1 MEQEKPLD
9 LLVEVWLESLDLSR
23 LADWDVLVFLYRHRA
38 SLASA
43 EQIARLLGYTSAV
56 VGDALDRL
64 ESLGLVQRSRA
75 SQGVRLYQFLVSTPP
90 PPDGFQQLMSLAEN
104 RNGRLLLAKKLRQ
117 RASRQQARDRDSS
130 LQLVKGSATWPKAV

>member
-9 LLVEVWLESLDLSR
+9 LLVEVWLETLDLSL

-43 EQIARLLGYTSAV
+43 EQIARLLGYTSTV

-90 PPDGFQQLMSLAEN
+90 PLDGFQQLMSMAEN

-117 RASRQQARDRDSS
+117 RASRQQGRDRDS

>member
-1 MEQEKPLD
+1 MEQAKPLD
-9 LLVEVWLESLDLSR
+9 LLVEVWLETLDLSL

-75 SQGVRLYQFLVSTPP
+75 SQGVRLLFLVSTPP
-90 PPDGFQQLMSLAEN
+90 ALDGFQQLMSLAEN

>member
-1 MEQEKPLD
+1 M
-9 LLVEVWLESLDLSR
+9 WLETLDLSL

-43 EQIARLLGYTSAV
+43 EQIARLLGYTGTV

-75 SQGVRLYQFLVSTPP
+75 SQGVRLLFLVSTPP
-90 PPDGFQQLMSLAEN
+90 PLDGFQQLMSLAEN

-117 RASRQQARDRDSS
+117 RASRQQARDRDS
-130 LQLVKGSATWPKAV
+130 LQLVKGSAT